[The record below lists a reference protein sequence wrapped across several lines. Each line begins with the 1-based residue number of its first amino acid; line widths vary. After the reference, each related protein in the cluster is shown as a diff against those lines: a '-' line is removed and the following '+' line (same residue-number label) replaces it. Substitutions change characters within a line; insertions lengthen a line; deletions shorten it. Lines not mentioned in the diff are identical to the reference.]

1 MDYSS
6 NKNWVCISLM
16 GLRELE
22 GASYELLAIV
32 DKTVDTNM
40 PLTMN

>member
-1 MDYSS
+1 
-6 NKNWVCISLM
+6 M

-22 GASYELLAIV
+22 GASHKLLAIV